1 MSHLP
6 TTIKKY
12 THQLKVMMLKYSY
25 NIIFSSQKAAVF
37 KNVLLIVHI
46 RMRPFYLSSQE
57 GGAEKLF
64 PAFRP

>member
-1 MSHLP
+1 
-6 TTIKKY
+6 
-12 THQLKVMMLKYSY
+12 MMLKYSY
-25 NIIFSSQKAAVF
+25 NIIVSSQKAAVF

-46 RMRPFYLSSQE
+46 RMRPFYRSSQE